1 MKDLSF
7 FPQKKKRKKVVTKK
21 VVPKLRKKRVPIKK
35 SYSSFSAET
44 ILRQL
49 GGRRFIAM
57 TGSKDFVTDNKKRR
71 LMFKIGRNSKNI
83 NFVEIKLNVMDTYD
97 MNFYKL
103 RMGKLTLKSKSNGVY
118 NDQLQSVF
126 TKHTGLYTRL

>member
-7 FPQKKKRKKVVTKK
+7 FPQKKKVVKKKVVKN
-21 VVPKLRKKRVPIKK
+21 KR

-83 NFVEIKLNVMDTYD
+83 NFVEIKLNIMDTYD

-126 TKHTGLYTRL
+126 TKHTGLDTRL